1 MTKQQFSRAAMIC
14 LSQWKE
20 DSTTKERVNISDQL
34 VDVIFMMFDKAGD
47 NKLSHEEFLVVLNEW
62 KSKGGRMN
70 ARYRK
75 KEYFWECVKRNS
87 GRK

>member
-20 DSTTKERVNISDQL
+20 DSTTKERVNLSDQL

-62 KSKGGRMN
+62 KTKGGRMN
-70 ARYRK
+70 ASYRK
-75 KEYFWECVKRNS
+75 SEDFWECVKRNR

>member
-14 LSQWKE
+14 LSKWKE
-20 DSTTKERVNISDQL
+20 DSTTKERVNLSEKL

-47 NKLSHEEFLVVLNEW
+47 NKLSHEEFLTVLNDW
-62 KSKGGRMN
+62 KSKGGRMSS
-70 ARYRK
+70 RK
-75 KEYFWECVKRNS
+75 NEDFCDCVRRNT